1 MKKYKFTI
9 SGNEYDVHLKDIED
23 NIAELDVNGT
33 IYEVK
38 IHGEVKTSKTP
49 KLVRKPVQ
57 HMPGE
62 GQIKKAEATGK
73 HKVTAPLPGTILKI
87 DVAVGDTVSEGQS
100 LMVMEA
106 MKMENQ
112 VQTQK
117 AGEVTAIKVAVG
129 DSVLQDDVLI
139 EIG

>member
-1 MKKYKFTI
+1 MKRYKFTI
-9 SGNEYDVHLKDIED
+9 SGNQYDVHLKDIED
-23 NIAELDVNGT
+23 NTSELDVNGT
-33 IYEVK
+33 IYEVE

-49 KLVRKPVQ
+49 KLIRKPVQ
-57 HMPGE
+57 QMPGE
-62 GQIKKAEATGK
+62 GQIKKTESTGK

-87 DVAVGDTVSEGQS
+87 NVSVGDTVAEGQS
-100 LMVMEA
+100 LMIMEA

-117 AGEVTAIKVAVG
+117 AGEITAIKVNVG

>member
-9 SGNEYDVHLKDIED
+9 SGTEYDVHLKDIED
-23 NIAELDVNGT
+23 NVAEVDVNGT
-33 IYEVK
+33 IYEVQ

-49 KLVRKPVQ
+49 KLIRKPVEQ
-57 HMPGE
+57 MPGE
-62 GQIKKAEATGK
+62 GQIKKSASTGK

-87 DVAVGDTVSEGQS
+87 NVSVGDVVTEGQN

-112 VQTQK
+112 VQTTK
-117 AGEVTAIKVAVG
+117 GGEVTAIKVNVG
-129 DSVLQDDVLI
+129 DSVLQDDLLI
-139 EIG
+139 EIA

>member
-9 SGNEYDVHLKDIED
+9 RGNEYDVHLKDIEE

-38 IHGEVKTSKTP
+38 IHGSVKTSKTP
-49 KLVRKPVQ
+49 KLIRKPVEK
-57 HMPGE
+57 MPGE
-62 GQIKKAEATGK
+62 GQIKKKESTGK
-73 HKVTAPLPGTILKI
+73 HTITAPLPGTILKI
-87 DVAVGDTVSEGQS
+87 NISVGDMISEGQN

-112 VQTQK
+112 IQSEK
-117 AGEVTAIKVAVG
+117 GGEVTAIKVIVG

-139 EIG
+139 VIG

>member
-9 SGNEYDVHLKDIED
+9 RGTDYDVHLKDIED
-23 NIAELDVNGT
+23 NVAELDVNGT
-33 IYEVK
+33 IYEVE

-49 KLVRKPVQ
+49 KLIRKPVEK
-57 HMPGE
+57 MPGE
-62 GQIKKAEATGK
+62 GQIKKNASTGK

-87 DVAVGDTVSEGQS
+87 NISVGDTVAEGQNI
-100 LMVMEA
+100 MVMEA

-112 VQTQK
+112 IQTGK
-117 AGEVTAIKVAVG
+117 GGEVTAIKVNVG